1 MATEGILDAAQMSDI
16 ARLWQEAVA
25 DYEKTTKKS
34 LHLAGRF
41 SNIDQIMKGTEGLSN
56 EFKEFRHDR
65 SKTDNV
71 RTAFKNNLWLIQKVV
86 NTVEVVGDAA
96 SRSVFADADAD
107 ADYQAFPPAMPASV
121 IFTAFGHVM
130 QSFASVSADYDKI
143 MGFFDFTH
151 RFFDR
156 LSMLEDK
163 TPQQAPF
170 QRCVARVFSG
180 MLTICSVAQEY
191 AGKKRLKKW
200 FSSLIDGS
208 DGALSGAIQEMEKA
222 VNELT
227 QAVGLATL
235 RTVEILDEIV
245 QSMNGNVE
253 FLVAQVTVIDGRL
266 ESIKSDTGTLIEQ
279 TQALDLK
286 QDAVLA
292 KLDEQSR
299 LFNDAVQ
306 SFEYI
311 QPGSN
316 YGQTSFQTSLLK
328 LDVVRLRLT
337 RWGESVGLAN
347 VDEARGGDGK
357 QLRMTK
363 LAPEDQEQV
372 QDLLAQILELFAE
385 AEAASKRLR
394 RRNPSVKVLDPA
406 EELDGVSASLHEKM
420 QDLAKKRQGKSELE
434 QDQVTVLYGEKNF
447 ARLIEDISELLD
459 GLVDLFPGIQD
470 EQRKLCE
477 EEVSGLKGDEGALS
491 LLKEVAAGQDKLL
504 SETVVKVI
512 QSTTAYTNSVVFSGP
527 NSGFQIGNNS
537 GKISGVRFG

>member
-1 MATEGILDAAQMSDI
+1 MATQGKFDAAQASDI
-16 ARLWQEAVA
+16 AQLWRRAVEE
-25 DYEKTTKKS
+25 YEKRTKKS
-34 LHLAGRF
+34 LHLAQF

-56 EFKEFRHDR
+56 EFKDFRHDR

-71 RTAFKNNLWLIQKVV
+71 RTALKNNLWLIQKVV
-86 NTVEVVGDAA
+86 NTLEVVGNAA
-96 SRSVFADADAD
+96 S
-107 ADYQAFPPAMPASV
+107 AFPPAMPTSL
-121 IFTAFGHVM
+121 IFTAFGQVM

-143 MGFFDFTH
+143 MGFFDLTH

-156 LSMLEDK
+156 LSMIEDK

-191 AGKKRLKKW
+191 AEKKRFKKW

-208 DGALSGAIQEMEKA
+208 DGALSGAIQEMEEA

-235 RTVEILDEIV
+235 RTVEILDDIV

-253 FLVAQVTVIDGRL
+253 FLVAQVTVIDGRM
-266 ESIKSDTGTLIEQ
+266 EAIKSDTGTIIEQ
-279 TQALDLK
+279 TQALELK
-286 QDAVLA
+286 QDAML
-292 KLDEQSR
+292 KMLDEQSR

-311 QPGSN
+311 QMGSN
-316 YGQTSFQTSLLK
+316 FGQNFQTSLLK

-337 RWGESVGLAN
+337 RWGQSVGLAN
-347 VDEARGGDGK
+347 VDDGDVK
-357 QLRMTK
+357 QLQMTN

-372 QDLLAQILELFAE
+372 QDLLAQILDLFAE

-394 RRNPSVKVLDPA
+394 RRNPTLKVLDPA
-406 EELDGVSASLHEKM
+406 EELDGVSASLHQKM
-420 QDLAKKRQGKSELE
+420 EDLAKKRQGKSELE
-434 QDQVTVLYGEKNF
+434 QDQATILYEEKNF
-447 ARLIEDISELLD
+447 ARLIEDISELVD
-459 GLVDLFPGIQD
+459 GLVDLFPGIQE

-477 EEVSGLKGDEGALS
+477 EEVSGLNANEGALS

-504 SETVVKVI
+504 SDTVVKVI
-512 QSTTAYTNSVVFSGP
+512 QSTTTYTNSVVFSGP

-537 GKISGVRFG
+537 GKISGVRFGGS

>member
-1 MATEGILDAAQMSDI
+1 MATQRKLDAAQASDI
-16 ARLWQEAVA
+16 AQLWQLAVE
-25 DYEKTTKKS
+25 DYEKRTKKS
-34 LHLAGRF
+34 LHLAQF
-41 SNIDQIMKGTEGLSN
+41 SNIDQVMKGTEGLSN
-56 EFKEFRHDR
+56 EFKDFRHDR

-86 NTVEVVGDAA
+86 NTLEVVGNAA
-96 SRSVFADADAD
+96 S
-107 ADYQAFPPAMPASV
+107 AFPPAMPASLV
-121 IFTAFGHVM
+121 FTAFGQVM

-156 LSMLEDK
+156 LSMIEDK

-170 QRCVARVFSG
+170 QRCIARVFSG

-191 AGKKRLKKW
+191 AEKKRFKKW

-208 DGALSGAIQEMEKA
+208 DGALSGAIQEMEEA

-253 FLVAQVTVIDGRL
+253 FLVAQVTVIDGRM
-266 ESIKSDTGTLIEQ
+266 EAIKSDTGTIIEQ
-279 TQALDLK
+279 TQALELK
-286 QDAVLA
+286 QDAML
-292 KLDEQSR
+292 KMLDEQSR

-311 QPGSN
+311 QMGSN
-316 YGQTSFQTSLLK
+316 FGQSFQTSLLK

-337 RWGESVGLAN
+337 RWGQSVGLAN
-347 VDEARGGDGK
+347 VDGDMK
-357 QLRMTK
+357 QLHMTN

-394 RRNPSVKVLDPA
+394 RRNPTLKALDPA
-406 EELDGVSASLHEKM
+406 EELDGVSASLHQKM
-420 QDLAKKRQGKSELE
+420 EDLAKKRQGKSELE
-434 QDQVTVLYGEKNF
+434 QDQVTILYEEKNF
-447 ARLIEDISELLD
+447 ARLIEDISELVD
-459 GLVDLFPGIQD
+459 GLVDLFPGIQE

-477 EEVSGLKGDEGALS
+477 EEVSGLNASEGALS

-504 SETVVKVI
+504 SDTVVKVI
-512 QSTTAYTNSVVFSGP
+512 QSTTTYTNSVVFSGP

-537 GKISGVRFG
+537 GKISGVRFGGS

>member
-56 EFKEFRHDR
+56 EFKDFRHDR

-86 NTVEVVGDAA
+86 NTVEVVGNAA
-96 SRSVFADADAD
+96 S
-107 ADYQAFPPAMPASV
+107 AFPPAMPASV

-156 LSMLEDK
+156 LSMIEDK

-227 QAVGLATL
+227 RAVGLATL

-316 YGQTSFQTSLLK
+316 FGQTSFQTSLLK

-347 VDEARGGDGK
+347 VDEARGGDEK

-363 LAPEDQEQV
+363 LAPEHQEQV

-394 RRNPSVKVLDPA
+394 RRNPSVKVLDPT

-447 ARLIEDISELLD
+447 ARLIEDTSELLD

-491 LLKEVAAGQDKLL
+491 LLKEVTAGQDKLL

>member
-1 MATEGILDAAQMSDI
+1 MATQGKLDAAQASDI
-16 ARLWQEAVA
+16 AQLWQRAVE

-34 LHLAGRF
+34 LQLAQF

-56 EFKEFRHDR
+56 EFKDFRHDR

-86 NTVEVVGDAA
+86 KTVEVVGNAA
-96 SRSVFADADAD
+96 S
-107 ADYQAFPPAMPASV
+107 AFPPAMPASL
-121 IFTAFGHVM
+121 IFTAFGQVM

-156 LSMLEDK
+156 LSMIEDK

-191 AGKKRLKKW
+191 AEKKRFKKW

-208 DGALSGAIQEMEKA
+208 DGALSGAIQQMEEA

-235 RTVEILDEIV
+235 RTVEILDDIV

-253 FLVAQVTVIDGRL
+253 FLVAQVTVIDGRM
-266 ESIKSDTGTLIEQ
+266 EAIKSDTGTIIEQ
-279 TQALDLK
+279 TQALELK
-286 QDAVLA
+286 QDTML
-292 KLDEQSR
+292 KMLDEQSR

-306 SFEYI
+306 SFGYI
-311 QPGSN
+311 QMGSN
-316 YGQTSFQTSLLK
+316 FGQSFQTSLLK

-337 RWGESVGLAN
+337 RWGQSVGLAN
-347 VDEARGGDGK
+347 VEDGDVK
-357 QLRMTK
+357 QLQMTN
-363 LAPEDQEQV
+363 LASEDQEQV

-385 AEAASKRLR
+385 AEGASKRLR
-394 RRNPSVKVLDPA
+394 RRNPTLKALDPA
-406 EELDGVSASLHEKM
+406 EELDGVSASLHQKM
-420 QDLAKKRQGKSELE
+420 EDLAKKRQGKSELE
-434 QDQVTVLYGEKNF
+434 QDQVTILYEEKNF
-447 ARLIEDISELLD
+447 ARLIEDIGELVD
-459 GLVDLFPGIQD
+459 GLVDLFPGIQE

-477 EEVSGLKGDEGALS
+477 EEVSGLNVNEGALS

-504 SETVVKVI
+504 SDTVVKVI
-512 QSTTAYTNSVVFSGP
+512 QSTTTYTNSVVFSGP

-537 GKISGVRFG
+537 GKISGVRFGGS